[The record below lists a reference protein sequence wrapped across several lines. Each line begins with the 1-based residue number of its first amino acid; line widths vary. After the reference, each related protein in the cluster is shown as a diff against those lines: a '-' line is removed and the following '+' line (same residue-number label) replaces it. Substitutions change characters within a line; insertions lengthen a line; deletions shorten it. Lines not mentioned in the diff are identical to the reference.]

1 MAVRDW
7 QRDTR
12 EIQRQ
17 KEAELTAGER
27 AMLKDQWVK
36 ETGAQTNM
44 DNQKNAL
51 NRQRNMDLIV
61 HNEAEQRLRLAALDM
76 DKNRDKDM
84 LATAL
89 DREEAIKRIEESE
102 KLARREEVMNL

>member
-1 MAVRDW
+1 
-7 QRDTR
+7 
-12 EIQRQ
+12 
-17 KEAELTAGER
+17 
-27 AMLKDQWVK
+27 
-36 ETGAQTNM
+36 M